1 MAILAEE
8 GHRIVE
14 AYDSGHVLQLIMR
27 PGIDVVILPDDMEP
41 MDGEE
46 LLPVIRRLT
55 LATIVVVGEG
65 EETTMASALFRGAD
79 AYLHYPD
86 EPGRLRSRIRALLRP
101 RRVRRQ
107 AGGGE
112 EGGSRANE
120 PGPFAYRFFRAAL
133 VAAV

>member
-1 MAILAEE
+1 MARILVVSRKELSPLMALLAEE
-8 GHRIVE
+8 GHSIVE
-14 AYDSGHVLQLIMR
+14 AYDSGHVMPLVMR
-27 PGIDVVILPDDMEP
+27 PGIDVVILPDDIEP
-41 MDGEE
+41 ADGEE

-65 EETTMASALFRGAD
+65 EEMTMANALFRGAD

-86 EPGRLRSRIRALLRP
+86 
-101 RRVRRQ
+101 
-107 AGGGE
+107 
-112 EGGSRANE
+112 E